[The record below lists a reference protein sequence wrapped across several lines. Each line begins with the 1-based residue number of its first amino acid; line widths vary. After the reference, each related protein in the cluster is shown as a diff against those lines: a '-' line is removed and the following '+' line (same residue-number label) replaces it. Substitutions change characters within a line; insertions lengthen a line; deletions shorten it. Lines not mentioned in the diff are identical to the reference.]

1 MEHGHTDLTNNS
13 YIFKQREKI
22 IALVLMLIGVV
33 SIAASFMTG
42 SHQAWSNLL
51 LNNFF
56 FLAIALGAT
65 FFVAVQYAAEAG
77 WSVGIRRVPEAMG
90 QFLIFSGIIMVVIF
104 FVGGHHLYHWTHHDL
119 YDPASEHY
127 DSIIAGKAGFLNTPF
142 FVIRMILY
150 FVIWVWFTHVIRKH
164 SMLEDIE
171 GGINHYKKNHR
182 NSITFLVLFAITSS
196 TSAWDFIM
204 SIDTHWFSTLFGWY
218 TFSGMFISALSM
230 MALFIVYLK
239 NRGLLTHVNE
249 HVMHDVGKFIFAFS
263 IFWTYLWFAQYML
276 IWYSNIP
283 EEITYFQTRFDAYR
297 IPFLALFFINF
308 VFPFLMF
315 MSRDAKRKN
324 GLMAVVGVILIFG
337 HWLDIFIMVT
347 PGVVGNHWHMGWM
360 EIGTMLGFLGAF
372 LYVTKTHLAK
382 ASLMPKQ
389 DPFLEE
395 SLHHSI

>member
-1 MEHGHTDLTNNS
+1 MEHGHTEISNNS
-13 YIFKQREKI
+13 YTFTQREKL
-22 IALVLMLIGVV
+22 IAIVLMVIGAV

-42 SHQAWSNLL
+42 SHQAWTNLL

-56 FLAIALGAT
+56 FMAIALGAT

-90 QFLIFSGIIMVVIF
+90 QFLLFSGIIMIVIF
-104 FVGGHHLYHWTHHDL
+104 LAGGHHLYHWTHHDL

-127 DSIIAGKAGFLNTPF
+127 DSIIDGKSGYLNTPF
-142 FVIRMILY
+142 FVIRMVLY
-150 FVIWVWFTHVIRKH
+150 FVIWVWFTKVLRKH

-171 GGINHYKKNHR
+171 GGLEHYKKNHR
-182 NSITFLVLFAITSS
+182 YGITFLVLFAITSS

-218 TFSGMFISALSM
+218 TFAGIFISALSM

-239 NRGLLTHVNE
+239 SRGLMTHVNE
-249 HVMHDVGKFIFAFS
+249 HVMHDVGKFMFAFS
-263 IFWTYLWFAQYML
+263 IFWTYLWFSQFML

-283 EEITYFQTRFDAYR
+283 EEITYFQTRFEHYR
-297 IPFLALFFINF
+297 VPFLALFFINF
-308 VFPFLMF
+308 IFPFLMF
-315 MSRDAKRKN
+315 MSRDAKRKA
-324 GLMAVVGVILIFG
+324 GLMTVVGVVLIFG
-337 HWLDIFIMVT
+337 HWLDVFIMVT
-347 PGVVGNHWHMGWM
+347 PGVVGHHWHFGWM

-372 LYVTKTHLAK
+372 LYVTKIHLAK

-389 DPFLEE
+389 DPFMQE